1 MKHIVVI
8 LGVVV
13 LAIAVCFHKQLE
25 ADQYH
30 ILFMFGL
37 IIFLASVLEEL
48 SSKDRKT
55 KEKSS
60 LLYKPKEQRKVTTEI
75 KIEDNKIIIHF
86 WSDCGKF
93 GTDEILDF
101 YKLTPERLLSIL
113 QERNDYLEGEL

>member
-1 MKHIVVI
+1 MKHIIVI
-8 LGVVV
+8 LGVVT
-13 LAIAVCFHKQLE
+13 LAIAVIFHKQLK

-55 KEKSS
+55 KEKPS

-93 GTDEILDF
+93 GTDEPLDF
-101 YKLTPERLLSIL
+101 YKLTPERLLAIL
-113 QERNDYLEGEL
+113 QERNDYLEDEI